1 MHTLRARFAQQLG
14 ALRDEVLQ
22 MGTMVEQALSRA
34 MRSLEIWSNPL
45 ASQVI
50 QDDSQ
55 IDELQHQLEEHAIKL
70 IATQQP
76 VAFDLRLIG
85 SVYAMAAELER
96 IGDYARH
103 IARRM
108 HKITSQPVLLTPPSD
123 LFEMAALTEKM
134 LSNSLE
140 SFLRQDVALAESL
153 VKDYQRISEFEER
166 LRRELI
172 DTARSDPQRIYS
184 IVDML
189 DVVHALE
196 RSAARTVNIAERVLY
211 IETSSMEGFEA
222 E

>member
-55 IDELQHQLEEHAIKL
+55 IDELQHQLEEHSIKL

>member
-55 IDELQHQLEEHAIKL
+55 IDELQHQLEEHSIKL

-108 HKITSQPVLLTPPSD
+108 HKITSQPVLLTPPSE
-123 LFEMAALTEKM
+123 LFDMAALTEKM